1 MQFIKNFIVGLII
14 VGMIFI
20 PLLSVFAATTNQKS
34 GNVINHLQAL
44 LMQIIEKI
52 REQLMIL
59 SVLMSSSSSSPEA
72 ITSSTQ
78 DIISSTMQLVTS
90 TVIQSFPTTTPLS
103 TSTVHHP
110 PVTHGYPTTTPT
122 VHEISTTVNLINN
135 NSPANNNLPPA
146 NVATNTTPVI
156 VSTTSNVIS
165 TPNSLSVN
173 VSTST
178 NNYSTNNNLPTN
190 NSSTNNFVPTTTS
203 TGQINNQTTTMPT
216 NNNPFDIF
224 KIFPYTYSPDGYGHF
239 TSPIDQSLL
248 TRDNLVA
255 FFNVTNYLVWKN
267 RETGEVVPIHM
278 SIDPNDMY
286 SQYQGTRPLNTY
298 WDLLYNPIYNK
309 TNTMFNVSPN
319 DPSPT
324 ARKIAQHLQDWLTEY
339 PSAFTDPH

>member
-14 VGMIFI
+14 VGMIFV
-20 PLLSVFAATTNQKS
+20 PLLSVLAATTNQKS
-34 GNVINHLQAL
+34 GNAINHLQAL

-59 SVLMSSSSSSPEA
+59 SDLLSSSSSSPEA

-78 DIISSTMQLVTS
+78 AIISSTMQLVTS
-90 TVIQSFPTTTPLS
+90 TVMQSLPTTTSLS
-103 TSTVHHP
+103 TSTVHHSS
-110 PVTHGYPTTTPT
+110 VIHRHPTL
-122 VHEISTTVNLINN
+122 HETSTTVNLINN
-135 NSPANNNLPPA
+135 NSPANNNLPPV
-146 NVATNTTPVI
+146 NVATDTTPAI
-156 VSTTSNVIS
+156 ISTTSNVIS

-178 NNYSTNNNLPTN
+178 NNYSTNNNLPVN

-203 TGQINNQTTTMPT
+203 TGQINNQTYIMPT
-216 NNNPFDIF
+216 NNDPFAIF
-224 KIFPYTYSPDGYGHF
+224 KIFPFQPSQVGYGYGSF
-239 TSPIDQSLL
+239 TSPIDPSLL

-267 RETGEVVPIHM
+267 RETGEIVPIHM
-278 SIDPNDMY
+278 SVDPNDMY

-309 TNTMFNVSPN
+309 TNPNFHVSLD

-324 ARKIAQHLQDWLTEY
+324 ARQIAQHLQDWLTEY